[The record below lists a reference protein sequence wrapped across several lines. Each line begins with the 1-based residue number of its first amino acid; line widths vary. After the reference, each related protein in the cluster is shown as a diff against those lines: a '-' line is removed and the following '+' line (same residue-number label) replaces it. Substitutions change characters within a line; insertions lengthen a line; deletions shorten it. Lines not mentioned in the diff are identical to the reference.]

1 MDTDNV
7 RLPLLWRLHWHTH
20 LKVDFIILSQMCK
33 DWGKIWA
40 WWRGRGREDGRER
53 DDGMTSPRQW
63 PWVWAHRGRWWR
75 TGKPGVSVGWRRGRQ
90 DWALGNKLCEGCAVI
105 LQGFHGNRMSVR
117 SSCLISERNSLESSD
132 PRPLRGPAFA
142 QSTPR
147 FIGPWIPLCSDLLLL
162 LRRVGRGQVCAAQQA
177 PPSLGF
183 SRREHWR
190 GLPWP
195 SPMHGSQKRK
205 GSRSVLS
212 DSWQP
217 HGLQPTRLLH
227 PWDFPGKRT
236 GVGAISFSNSTL
248 NHRRASPVARMLKN
262 LPTMQELRV
271 WSLVGWR
278 SHIPQ
283 CS

>member
-117 SSCLISERNSLESSD
+117 SSCLISERNGLESSD

-142 QSTPR
+142 QSTPAIHWSLNSSLLWPAFAAEAR
-147 FIGPWIPLCSDLLLL
+147 RPWPSLCSPAGAPVPGILQARTLEGAAMAFSNAWKSKAKGKSLSPVWLL
-162 LRRVGRGQVCAAQQA
+162 AAPRPAAHQA
-177 PPSLGF
+177 PPSMGF
-183 SRREHWR
+183 SRQEDWSGCHF
-190 GLPWP
+190 L
-195 SPMHGSQKRK
+195 
-205 GSRSVLS
+205 
-212 DSWQP
+212 
-217 HGLQPTRLLH
+217 LQLYTKP
-227 PWDFPGKRT
+227 
-236 GVGAISFSNSTL
+236 
-248 NHRRASPVARMLKN
+248 
-262 LPTMQELRV
+262 
-271 WSLVGWR
+271 
-278 SHIPQ
+278 
-283 CS
+283 